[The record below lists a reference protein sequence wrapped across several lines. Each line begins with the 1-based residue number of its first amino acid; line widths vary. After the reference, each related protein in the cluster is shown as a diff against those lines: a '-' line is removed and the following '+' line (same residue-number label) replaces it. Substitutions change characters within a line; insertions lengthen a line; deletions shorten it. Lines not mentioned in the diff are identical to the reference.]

1 MSSTFRA
8 RAVPLAC
15 ASVVLALLISHGTML
30 ARQPVSPDILFLF
43 LPNASFLREQLLRG
57 ALPLWNPLLLAGHP
71 FLAELQTQVL
81 YPPSLLFL
89 LAPPERVLGPFL
101 FAHLVWLGL
110 GTWRLARY
118 SGASRR
124 AAVLAG
130 LAAGLSP
137 LAVEHYAHPN
147 MLCGLSWVPWVWGSG
162 RLLARRPHRRGMVL
176 LGVLVACS
184 VLAGSPELTLL
195 ALAGLAGC
203 LWRRTRWTLGAVGL
217 GAGLSAATWIPFLE
231 LLVRSDRGTGIGVGE
246 ATSFALSPAEV
257 LDLGLPFVRFGADR
271 SGAQNFQSVLF
282 VGASILLLAAFG
294 LWRRKRLAAVC
305 GVLVLLALGDAGGL
319 FTAFHR
325 WVPGAGLF
333 RFPIKFLSPLPVLL
347 ALALASGFSAW
358 ERGRPATTRRPGA
371 VFAMVCLLG
380 ACALAVADAGAG
392 WAVSLAWVGLVGGA
406 LLASRRLAPAP
417 RGWAVAA
424 VIVLECA
431 VFQQGVGTLAN
442 RSGGAP
448 CRPSPA
454 FRPEGRVAYDID
466 WGRVDVAHR
475 AEACEVG
482 VPNANMAGGFAALE
496 GFVVPAPA
504 YVKRLVREEPERAA
518 ALLGAA
524 VVVIDDEAKRAAYP
538 GEVLFQNG
546 SYLAVRLGRPGRAL
560 LESGGERLE
569 VEPEV
574 DTPSRLAFVLPR
586 GGERLTVR
594 DAWFPGWEAE
604 VDGRPVPVLE
614 AEGLR
619 AIALRGDERRVE
631 LHYRPGSFRTGLTVS
646 LVSLGVLAVLCLR
659 PGRQKHTD
667 GEALMSQK

>member
-1 MSSTFRA
+1 MERKWPWI
-8 RAVPLAC
+8 AVTLAVLAC
-15 ASVVLALLISHGTML
+15 HGVML
-30 ARQPVSPDILFLF
+30 VRQPVSPDILFLF
-43 LPNASFLREQLLRG
+43 LPDATFLREQWLRG

-101 FAHLVWLGL
+101 LLHLVWLGL

-130 LAAGLSP
+130 LAASLSP

-162 RLLARRPHRRGMVL
+162 RLLARRPSRRGMAL
-176 LGVLVACS
+176 LGVLVASS

-195 ALAGLAGC
+195 ALVGLARP
-203 LWRRTRWTLGAVGL
+203 LWKRTRWVLGALGL

-231 LLVRSDRGTGIGVGE
+231 LLVRSDRGAGIGAGE
-246 ATSFALSPAEV
+246 ATRFALSPGEV
-257 LDLGLPFVRFGADR
+257 LDLVLPFVRFGADR
-271 SGAQNFQSVLF
+271 SDAQGFQSVLF
-282 VGASILLLAAFG
+282 VGSSLLVLAAWG
-294 LWRRKRLAAVC
+294 LWRHKGWAVAS
-305 GVLVLLALGDAGGL
+305 GVLVVLALGDAGGL
-319 FTAFHR
+319 FPWVHR
-325 WVPGAGLF
+325 WVPGASLF

-347 ALALASGFSAW
+347 ALAVASGFSAW
-358 ERGRPATTRRPGA
+358 ERGARPTTRRPGA
-371 VFAMVCLLG
+371 VFAVVWLLG
-380 ACALAVADAGAG
+380 ACALAVAGAGAG
-392 WAVSLAWVGLVGGA
+392 WAVSAAWVGLMGGG
-406 LLASRRLAPAP
+406 LLASRRLAPERRA
-417 RGWAVAA
+417 WAVAA
-424 VIVLECA
+424 IVFIECA
-431 VFQQGVGTLAN
+431 VFQQGVGTLAS
-442 RSGGAP
+442 RSGGPA

-466 WGRVDVAHR
+466 WGRVDLEHR

-504 YVKRLVREEPERAA
+504 AVKRLVREEPVRAA
-518 ALLGAA
+518 KLLGAS

-546 SYLAVRLGRPGRAL
+546 SYLALKLGRPGRAV

-569 VEPEV
+569 LEPEV
-574 DTPSRLAFVLPR
+574 DESSRLVFALPR

-604 VDGRPVPVLE
+604 ADGEPVPLLD

-619 AIALRGDERRVE
+619 AIALRGSERRVE
-631 LHYRPGSFRTGLTVS
+631 LRYRPGSFLTGLSVS
-646 LVSLGVLAVLCLR
+646 LVSLVALGLLCLR
-659 PGRQKHTD
+659 RER
-667 GEALMSQK
+667 EAHRR

>member
-1 MSSTFRA
+1 MSLPSRA
-8 RAVPLAC
+8 HAVSLAC
-15 ASVVLALLISHGTML
+15 AAVVLAVLVAHGLML
-30 ARQPVSPDILFLF
+30 VRQPVSPDILFLF
-43 LPNASFLREQLLRG
+43 LPNAAFLREQLLRG
-57 ALPLWNPLLLAGHP
+57 ELPLWNPLLLAGHP

-89 LAPPERVLGPFL
+89 LARPERVLGPFL

-130 LAAGLSP
+130 LAASLSP

-162 RLLARRPHRRGMVL
+162 RLLARRPTRRGMAL
-176 LGVLVACS
+176 LGVQVACS

-195 ALAGLAGC
+195 ALAGLAVS
-203 LWRRTRWTLGAVGL
+203 LWRRTRWTVGALAL

-231 LLVRSDRGTGIGVGE
+231 LLVCSDRRAGIGAGE
-246 ATSFALSPAEV
+246 ASSFALSPAEV
-257 LDLGLPFVRFGADR
+257 LDLVLPFVRFGADR
-271 SGAQNFQSVLF
+271 SGTQGFQSVLF
-282 VGASILLLAAFG
+282 VGSSLLLLAGWG
-294 LWRRKRLAAVC
+294 LWRRKGLAVVC
-305 GVLVLLALGDAGGL
+305 AVLVLLALGDAGGL
-319 FTAFHR
+319 FTWLHR

-358 ERGRPATTRRPGA
+358 ERGARPITRRPGA
-371 VFAMVCLLG
+371 VFAMVGLLG
-380 ACALAVADAGAG
+380 ACALAVAGAGAG
-392 WAVSLAWVGLVGGA
+392 WAVSVAWVALAGGA
-406 LLASRRLAPAP
+406 LLASRRAAPER

-424 VIVLECA
+424 ILFVECA
-431 VFQQGVGTLAN
+431 IFQQGVGTLAS
-442 RSGGAP
+442 RSGGEP

-454 FRPEGRVAYDID
+454 FQPGGRVAYDID
-466 WGRVDVAHR
+466 WGRVDLEHR

-482 VPNANMAGGFAALE
+482 IPNANMAGGFAALE

-518 ALLGAA
+518 RQLGAS

-546 SYLAVRLGRPGRAL
+546 SYLALKLGRPGRAL

-569 VEPEV
+569 LEPEV
-574 DTPSRLAFVLPR
+574 DLPSRLVFTLPR

-604 VDGRPVPVLE
+604 ADGEPVPLLE

-619 AIALRGDERRVE
+619 AIALRGSERRVE
-631 LHYRPGSFRTGLTVS
+631 LHYRPGSFVTGLTLS
-646 LVSLGVLAVLCLR
+646 LVSLGVLGLLWFRAR
-659 PGRQKHTD
+659 RG
-667 GEALMSQK
+667 G